1 MKILD
6 RIYDKI
12 PLIFR
17 FLLVV
22 MIAYFITKTLIYEK
36 SVHIPQINVALSS
49 TPKVDGWKCKD
60 YLQISSEMNSL
71 YVFGASKSEVSKALI
86 TVGSEQLPLAIRM
99 QDAIY
104 KQKSNGIK
112 PILDLL
118 TKVCE

>member
-6 RIYDKI
+6 RIYNKI
-12 PLIFR
+12 PIILI
-17 FLLVV
+17 LL
-22 MIAYFITKTLIYEK
+22 IIIYFVTTILIVEHP
-36 SVHIPQINVALSS
+36 VHIPQINVALSS

-71 YVFGASKSEVSKALI
+71 YVFGASKSEVSRAMI
-86 TVGSEQLPLAIRM
+86 SVSSEQLPLAIRM
-99 QDAIY
+99 QNAIY
-104 KQKSNGIK
+104 QQKSNGVK